1 VVAHSKGDTVSV
13 SIPRDFH
20 ELLLKLAPRL
30 PIRPVDGRRAHSTAT
45 TIVWLAKR
53 GLKAI
58 QAENPGL
65 DVYSD

>member
-1 VVAHSKGDTVSV
+1 MTAHSKGETVSI

-30 PIRPVDGRRAHSTAT
+30 PIKPVDGRRAHSTAT
-45 TIVWLAKR
+45 VIVFLAKR
-53 GLKAI
+53 GLKAV

-65 DVYSD
+65 DVYGD